1 MKNEK
6 YLRFLEFLFTKCLE
20 LNWIATLGLE
30 VSVPFAEASH
40 LRKWTMNESA
50 IEWIF
55 RWNTVRR
62 KSLGQMYRVWMIW
75 RHCRQTSSHRIK
87 SFSSRKSKMFTR
99 TSSTRSTERTRWLDI
114 SLKYLIQV
122 TWMMRIFLG
131 IVRTWVLIN
140 WIGIFCAVMH
150 VGNCNGD

>member
-50 IEWIF
+50 IE
-55 RWNTVRR
+55 
-62 KSLGQMYRVWMIW
+62 
-75 RHCRQTSSHRIK
+75 
-87 SFSSRKSKMFTR
+87 
-99 TSSTRSTERTRWLDI
+99 
-114 SLKYLIQV
+114 
-122 TWMMRIFLG
+122 
-131 IVRTWVLIN
+131 
-140 WIGIFCAVMH
+140 
-150 VGNCNGD
+150 